1 MRLQL
6 EFGYEGVSE
15 QAREPITT
23 TRMIMTAM
31 AFGNEFN
38 DEFDDKSNENKNR
51 NDTGSHKGAFL

>member
-1 MRLQL
+1 MAVVERLPL

-38 DEFDDKSNENKNR
+38 DEFDDKSSENNNKNF
-51 NDTGSHKGAFL
+51 NGSH

>member
-6 EFGYEGVSE
+6 EFRYVGVSE

-31 AFGNEFN
+31 AFGKEFN
-38 DEFDDKSNENKNR
+38 DEFDDKSSENNNKNF
-51 NDTGSHKGAFL
+51 NGSH